1 MIKKK
6 FRIYLFL
13 FIPFLLNS
21 CSIAGSWVYERID
34 SYLADYFIE
43 FADFNQIQKQEI
55 NKTSKEFHDW
65 FSESE
70 LPKIK
75 GLLLELKNIDPNNPK
90 REISLAYE
98 MGELIFARA
107 NGYFEEPII
116 QFTKGMTD
124 KQIDQMKQHFE
135 TIRKEREEE
144 RKKEK
149 KNYKQRI
156 SENFVSGF
164 NRVGIK
170 LDDSQLMLIDGKL
183 NNYAEVREEWSNLQ
197 KIWID
202 EFIDLLRQKDADE
215 YSTMMLNY
223 LRSLENLGSSEFR
236 DKIEGNEKLSL
247 EIINA
252 TFMTLNEKQLKS
264 FKRNM
269 DIYIKSINR
278 ILSNRGINTDPIG

>member
-1 MIKKK
+1 MFKKK
-6 FRIYLFL
+6 LRIYLFL
-13 FIPFLLNS
+13 LIPFLLNS

>member
-1 MIKKK
+1 MFKKK

-65 FSESE
+65 FTESE

-116 QFTKGMTD
+116 QFTKGITD

-144 RKKEK
+144 LKKDK
-149 KNYKQRI
+149 KDYKQRLL
-156 SENFVSGF
+156 ENFVSGF

-215 YSTMMLNY
+215 YSTKMLNY

-236 DKIEGNEKLSL
+236 DKIESNEKLSL

-252 TFMTLNEKQLKS
+252 TFITLNEKQLKS

>member
-13 FIPFLLNS
+13 LIPFLLNS

-116 QFTKGMTD
+116 QFTKGITD

-215 YSTMMLNY
+215 YSTKMLNY

-236 DKIEGNEKLSL
+236 DKIESNEKLSL

>member
-70 LPKIK
+70 LTNIK
-75 GLLLELKNIDPNNPK
+75 ELLLELKNIDPNNPK

-202 EFIDLLRQKDADE
+202 EFIDLLRQKDTDE

>member
-13 FIPFLLNS
+13 LIPFLLNS

-170 LDDSQLMLIDGKL
+170 LDDSQLMLIEGKL

-215 YSTMMLNY
+215 YSTKMLNY

-236 DKIEGNEKLSL
+236 DKIESNEKLSL

-278 ILSNRGINTDPIG
+278 ILSNRGINTDLIG

>member
-13 FIPFLLNS
+13 FTPFLLNS

-144 RKKEK
+144 RKKDK

>member
-1 MIKKK
+1 MFKKK

-13 FIPFLLNS
+13 LIPFLLNS

-116 QFTKGMTD
+116 QFTKGITD
-124 KQIDQMKQHFE
+124 KQIDQIKQHFE

-215 YSTMMLNY
+215 YSTKMLNY

-236 DKIEGNEKLSL
+236 DKIESNEKLSL

>member
-13 FIPFLLNS
+13 LIPFLLNS

-144 RKKEK
+144 LKKEK

-156 SENFVSGF
+156 LENFVSGF

-170 LDDSQLMLIDGKL
+170 LDDSQLMLIEGKL
-183 NNYAEVREEWSNLQ
+183 NRYAEVREEWSNLQ

-215 YSTMMLNY
+215 YSTKMLNY

-236 DKIEGNEKLSL
+236 DKIESNEKLSL

>member
-1 MIKKK
+1 MFKKK

-13 FIPFLLNS
+13 LIPFLLNS

-98 MGELIFARA
+98 MGELIFAKA

-144 RKKEK
+144 LKKDK
-149 KNYKQRI
+149 KDYKQRLL
-156 SENFVSGF
+156 ENFVSGF

-215 YSTMMLNY
+215 YSTKMLNY

-236 DKIEGNEKLSL
+236 DKIESNEKLSL

>member
-1 MIKKK
+1 MFKKK

-13 FIPFLLNS
+13 LIPFLLNS

-70 LPKIK
+70 LPKIQ

-116 QFTKGMTD
+116 QFTKGITD

-215 YSTMMLNY
+215 YSTKMLNY

-236 DKIEGNEKLSL
+236 DKIESNEKLSL

-252 TFMTLNEKQLKS
+252 TFMTLNDKQLKS

>member
-135 TIRKEREEE
+135 TIRKEREED

-149 KNYKQRI
+149 KNYRQRI

-170 LDDSQLMLIDGKL
+170 LDDSQLMLIEGKL

-215 YSTMMLNY
+215 YSTKMLNY

>member
-13 FIPFLLNS
+13 LIPFLLNS

-98 MGELIFARA
+98 MGELIFAKA

-215 YSTMMLNY
+215 YSTKMLNY

-236 DKIEGNEKLSL
+236 DKIESNEKLSL

-252 TFMTLNEKQLKS
+252 TFMTLSEKQLKS

>member
-13 FIPFLLNS
+13 LIPFLLNS

-144 RKKEK
+144 LKKDK
-149 KNYKQRI
+149 KDYKQRI
-156 SENFVSGF
+156 LENFVSGF

-202 EFIDLLRQKDADE
+202 EFINLLRQKDADE
-215 YSTMMLNY
+215 YSTKMLNY

-236 DKIEGNEKLSL
+236 DKIESNEKLSL

>member
-1 MIKKK
+1 MFKKK

-13 FIPFLLNS
+13 LIPFLLNS

-116 QFTKGMTD
+116 QFTKGITD

-215 YSTMMLNY
+215 YSTKMLNY

-236 DKIEGNEKLSL
+236 DKIESNEKLSL

-269 DIYIKSINR
+269 DIYIISINR

>member
-6 FRIYLFL
+6 IRIYLFL
-13 FIPFLLNS
+13 LTPFLLSS

-116 QFTKGMTD
+116 QFTKGITD
-124 KQIDQMKQHFE
+124 KQIDQIKQHFE

-215 YSTMMLNY
+215 YSTKMLNY

-236 DKIEGNEKLSL
+236 DKIESNEKLSL

>member
-1 MIKKK
+1 MFKKK

-13 FIPFLLNS
+13 LIPFLLNS

-98 MGELIFARA
+98 MGELIFSRA
-107 NGYFEEPII
+107 NSYFEDPII

-144 RKKEK
+144 LKKEK

-215 YSTMMLNY
+215 YSTKMQNY

-236 DKIEGNEKLSL
+236 DKIESNEKLSL

>member
-1 MIKKK
+1 MFKKK

-65 FSESE
+65 FTESE

-75 GLLLELKNIDPNNPK
+75 GLLLELKNIDPDNPK

-116 QFTKGMTD
+116 HFTKGITD

-135 TIRKEREEE
+135 TLRKEREEE
-144 RKKEK
+144 RNKEK

-215 YSTMMLNY
+215 YSTKMLNY

-236 DKIEGNEKLSL
+236 DKIESNEKLSL

>member
-1 MIKKK
+1 MFKKK

-13 FIPFLLNS
+13 LIPFLLNS

-107 NGYFEEPII
+107 NGYFEKPII
-116 QFTKGMTD
+116 QFTKGITD

-215 YSTMMLNY
+215 YSTKMLNY

-236 DKIEGNEKLSL
+236 DKIESNEKLSL

-252 TFMTLNEKQLKS
+252 TFMTLNDKQLKS

>member
-6 FRIYLFL
+6 LKIYLFL
-13 FIPFLLNS
+13 LIPFLLNS

-70 LPKIK
+70 LPKLK

-149 KNYKQRI
+149 KIYKQRI
-156 SENFVSGF
+156 LENFVSGF

-170 LDDSQLMLIDGKL
+170 LDDSQLMLIEGKL

-236 DKIEGNEKLSL
+236 DKIESNEKLSL

-252 TFMTLNEKQLKS
+252 IFMTLNEKQLKS

-278 ILSNRGINTDPIG
+278 ILSNRGINTDLIG

>member
-1 MIKKK
+1 MFKKK

-13 FIPFLLNS
+13 LIPFLLNS

-70 LPKIK
+70 LPKLK

-149 KNYKQRI
+149 KIYKQRI
-156 SENFVSGF
+156 LENFVSGF

-170 LDDSQLMLIDGKL
+170 LDDSQLMLIEGKL

>member
-1 MIKKK
+1 MFKKK

-13 FIPFLLNS
+13 LIPFLLNS

-116 QFTKGMTD
+116 QFTKGITD

-202 EFIDLLRQKDADE
+202 EFIDLLRQKDADD
-215 YSTMMLNY
+215 YSTKMLNY
-223 LRSLENLGSSEFR
+223 LRSLESLGSSEFR
-236 DKIEGNEKLSL
+236 DKIESNEKLSL

>member
-13 FIPFLLNS
+13 LIPFLLNS

-43 FADFNQIQKQEI
+43 FADFNQIQKLEI
-55 NKTSKEFHDW
+55 KKTSKEFHDW
-65 FSESE
+65 FSENE

-75 GLLLELKNIDPNNPK
+75 ELLLELKNIDPNNPK

-98 MGELIFARA
+98 MGELIFSRA
-107 NGYFEEPII
+107 NRFFEDPII

-170 LDDSQLMLIDGKL
+170 LDESQLMLIDGKL
-183 NNYAEVREEWSNLQ
+183 SNYAEVREEWSNLQ
-197 KIWID
+197 KVWID
-202 EFIDLLRQKDADE
+202 EFIDLLKQKDADE
-215 YSTMMLNY
+215 YNTMMLNY
-223 LRSLENLGSSEFR
+223 LKSLENLGSSEFT
-236 DKIEGNEKLSL
+236 EKPGSS
-247 EIINA
+247 NSPY
-252 TFMTLNEKQLKS
+252 KS
-264 FKRNM
+264 R
-269 DIYIKSINR
+269 YIPAMYIPQTIKTVPNR
-278 ILSNRGINTDPIG
+278 

>member
-65 FSESE
+65 FSENE

-149 KNYKQRI
+149 KIYKQRI
-156 SENFVSGF
+156 LENFVSGF

-170 LDDSQLMLIDGKL
+170 LDDSQLMLIEGKL

>member
-13 FIPFLLNS
+13 LIPFLLNS

-144 RKKEK
+144 LKKEK

-170 LDDSQLMLIDGKL
+170 LDDSQLMLIEGKL
-183 NNYAEVREEWSNLQ
+183 NKYAEVREEWSNLQ

-215 YSTMMLNY
+215 YSTKMLNY

-236 DKIEGNEKLSL
+236 DKIESNEKLSL

>member
-1 MIKKK
+1 MFKKK

-13 FIPFLLNS
+13 LIPFLLNS

-116 QFTKGMTD
+116 QFTKGITD

-215 YSTMMLNY
+215 YSTKMQNY

-236 DKIEGNEKLSL
+236 DKIESNEKLSL

>member
-75 GLLLELKNIDPNNPK
+75 VLLLELKNIDPNNPK

-144 RKKEK
+144 LKKEK

>member
-1 MIKKK
+1 MFKKK

-13 FIPFLLNS
+13 LIPFLLNS

-98 MGELIFARA
+98 MGELIFSRA
-107 NGYFEEPII
+107 NSYFEDPII

-144 RKKEK
+144 LKKEK

-215 YSTMMLNY
+215 YSTKMLNY

-236 DKIEGNEKLSL
+236 DKIESNEKLSL

>member
-1 MIKKK
+1 MFKKK

-13 FIPFLLNS
+13 LIPFLLNS

-116 QFTKGMTD
+116 QFTKGITD

-144 RKKEK
+144 LKKEK

>member
-6 FRIYLFL
+6 LKIYLFL
-13 FIPFLLNS
+13 LIPFLLNS

-55 NKTSKEFHDW
+55 NKTPKEFHDW

-75 GLLLELKNIDPNNPK
+75 ELLLELKNIDPNNPK

-164 NRVGIK
+164 NRLGIK

-215 YSTMMLNY
+215 YSTKMLNY

-236 DKIEGNEKLSL
+236 DKIESNEKLSL

>member
-144 RKKEK
+144 LKKEK

>member
-1 MIKKK
+1 MFKKK

-65 FSESE
+65 FTESE

-116 QFTKGMTD
+116 QFTKGITD

-144 RKKEK
+144 LKKDK
-149 KNYKQRI
+149 KDYKQRLL
-156 SENFVSGF
+156 ENFVSGF

-215 YSTMMLNY
+215 YSTKMLNY

-236 DKIEGNEKLSL
+236 DKIESNEKLSL

>member
-1 MIKKK
+1 MFRKK

-13 FIPFLLNS
+13 LIPFLLNS

-70 LPKIK
+70 LPKLK

-98 MGELIFARA
+98 MAELIFARA

-144 RKKEK
+144 LKKEK

-156 SENFVSGF
+156 LENFVSGF

-170 LDDSQLMLIDGKL
+170 LDDSQLMLIEGKL

-236 DKIEGNEKLSL
+236 DKIESNEKLSL

-278 ILSNRGINTDPIG
+278 ILSNRGINTDLIG

>member
-1 MIKKK
+1 MIKKN

-13 FIPFLLNS
+13 LIPFLLNS

-75 GLLLELKNIDPNNPK
+75 GLLLELKKIDPNNPK

-116 QFTKGMTD
+116 QFTKGITD

-197 KIWID
+197 KIWIN

>member
-149 KNYKQRI
+149 KIYKQRI
-156 SENFVSGF
+156 LENFVSGF

-170 LDDSQLMLIDGKL
+170 LDDSQLMLIEGKL

-215 YSTMMLNY
+215 YSTKMLNY

-236 DKIEGNEKLSL
+236 DKIESNEKLSL

>member
-65 FSESE
+65 FSENE

-75 GLLLELKNIDPNNPK
+75 GLLLELKKIDPNNPK

-156 SENFVSGF
+156 LENFVSGF

-170 LDDSQLMLIDGKL
+170 LDDSQLMLIEGKL

>member
-13 FIPFLLNS
+13 FTPFLLNS

-170 LDDSQLMLIDGKL
+170 LDDSQLMLIEGKL

-202 EFIDLLRQKDADE
+202 EFIDLLKQKDADE
-215 YSTMMLNY
+215 YSTMMLSY

>member
-13 FIPFLLNS
+13 LIPFLLNS

-43 FADFNQIQKQEI
+43 FADFNQLQKQEI
-55 NKTSKEFHDW
+55 YKTSKEFHDW

-107 NGYFEEPII
+107 NGYFEDPII

-149 KNYKQRI
+149 KNYRQRI

-170 LDDSQLMLIDGKL
+170 LDDSQLMLIEGKL

-236 DKIEGNEKLSL
+236 DKIESNEKLSL

>member
-1 MIKKK
+1 MFKKK

-13 FIPFLLNS
+13 LIPFLLNS

-149 KNYKQRI
+149 KIYKQRI
-156 SENFVSGF
+156 LENFVSGF

-170 LDDSQLMLIDGKL
+170 LDDSQLMLIEGKL

-236 DKIEGNEKLSL
+236 DKIESNEKLSL

>member
-13 FIPFLLNS
+13 LIPFLLNS

-43 FADFNQIQKQEI
+43 FGDFNQIQKQEI

-144 RKKEK
+144 LKKDK
-149 KNYKQRI
+149 KDYKQRLL
-156 SENFVSGF
+156 ENFVSGF

-170 LDDSQLMLIDGKL
+170 LDDSQLMLIEGKL
-183 NNYAEVREEWSNLQ
+183 NRYAEVREEWSNLQ

-215 YSTMMLNY
+215 YSTKMLNY

-236 DKIEGNEKLSL
+236 DKIESNEKLSL